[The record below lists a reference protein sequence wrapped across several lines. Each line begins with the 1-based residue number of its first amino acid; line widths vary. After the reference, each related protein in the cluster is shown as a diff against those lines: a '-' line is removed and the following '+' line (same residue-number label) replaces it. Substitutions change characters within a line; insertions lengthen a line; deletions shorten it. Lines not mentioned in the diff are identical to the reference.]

1 MLKVAIYFLQILIFK
16 INTMKLRVWMLGFAC
31 LMCNIVAAQQFQ
43 VTGNLTDR
51 LDKNSIKGAT
61 LFVFNKI
68 DSTQIAATTTIAN
81 GNFTFTVNAGSYF
94 LKATAVGYQPYF
106 KDFMVSTESIALGA
120 LFADRAVKSMDAVVI
135 NATGPGVVQKDDT
148 AQYNA
153 NQYKVNP
160 DATSEDL
167 VKKMPGI
174 TVDKNGSI
182 TAQGEQVKKVTV
194 DGKDFFGDD
203 ASAALKNIP
212 AGAVDKIQVFD
223 KMSDQSQMT
232 GIDDGNSQK
241 AINIITKAGINNAQ
255 FGRIYAGVGTDKK
268 YSAGGNVSF
277 FKEDRR
283 VSLVG
288 NFNNINQQ
296 NFGSQDLLGITG
308 NASSAR
314 PGPPGSGNF
323 RGPGA
328 PSESFT
334 TDQANGINNTNAI
347 GINYSDKWGSNTNIT
362 GSYFFNNSQNE
373 NLSITNNNIFEE
385 NQSIFKNSNA
395 TSNNNNHRINARI
408 EHKLDSNNM
417 LFIIPSLNFQNNNSG
432 TFSDIKSYQNTN
444 DSLYNSNS
452 NAQRLKDGYNLKNSI
467 MYRHSFKKKN
477 RIFSTSFN
485 TTFVKNDGQS
495 NINGR
500 YRFYDYLG
508 FPIYPDSL
516 QQQFSDN
523 TSDGNTVGGSIT
535 YNEPVGKKGRGQIQL
550 EYNPSVQTSKANQQT
565 FAYDGQQYAVFDSM
579 LSNKFTN
586 TIITN
591 NGGITYRFT
600 PSKDEQ
606 MSATISYQ
614 ETQLNSDR
622 VLPSKTAVRQSFRNF
637 LPYGYWRKKI
647 SKSSNIRM
655 FYRATTNFPSIS
667 QLQDV
672 VNLSNPLS
680 VSSGNKD
687 LKQSYTQY
695 MGSRY
700 TYTNT
705 KTNRSL
711 FAGIFIQKA
720 EDYISNATFIASAD
734 STLQEGVILR
744 KGSQFSK
751 PVNLN
756 GYRFL
761 RSYFSMGIPVKKLK
775 TTINLNSYIIYSKMP
790 GLVNNIATTTKT
802 IQFNMGMSLVSNI
815 SEYIDYNISY
825 NANINKA
832 NTRGTT
838 IVNNDYINHNVGVN
852 FNLLSKKGWFIQNE
866 LSSQIFKG
874 LSGGFDRTF
883 TLWNASIGKKFFK
896 DNTGELKISV
906 FDILKQNQSISRNV
920 TNTYLE
926 DSRSTVLQQY
936 FLLTFSYNLKNFG
949 APKKV
954 AATEEFIPKVAYPN

>member
-1 MLKVAIYFLQILIFK
+1 
-16 INTMKLRVWMLGFAC
+16 MKRSIWMLGFAC
-31 LMCNIVAAQQFQ
+31 LICSVAMAQKFE
-43 VTGNLTDR
+43 VTGNIADR
-51 LDKNSIKGAT
+51 LDQRSIKGAT
-61 LFVFNKI
+61 LLVFNKI
-68 DSTQIAATTTIAN
+68 DSMQIAAVTSNTN
-81 GNFTFTVNAGSYF
+81 GNFSINLMSGNYF
-94 LKATAVGYQPYF
+94 LKSTAVGYLPYF
-106 KDFMVSTESIALGA
+106 KDFSVAAESVSLGS
-120 LFADRAVKSMDAVVI
+120 LLADRAVKSMDAVVI

-212 AGAVDKIQVFD
+212 AAAVDKIQVFD

-255 FGRIYAGVGTDKK
+255 FGRIYAGVGPDKK

-328 PSESFT
+328 PAESFT
-334 TDQANGINNTNAI
+334 TDQVSGINTTNAI
-347 GINYSDKWGSNTNIT
+347 GINYSDKWGKNTNIS
-362 GSYFFNNSQNE
+362 GSYFFNNSENE
-373 NLSITNNNIFEE
+373 NLSTTNNTIFEQD
-385 NQSIFKNSNA
+385 QSIFKNSNA
-395 TSNNNNHRINARI
+395 TANNNNHRINARI

-417 LFIIPSLNFQNNNSG
+417 LFIIPNLNFQNNNSS
-432 TFSDIKSYQNTN
+432 TFSDIKSYVNTS

-452 NAQRLKDGYNLKNSI
+452 KSQRLKDGYNLKNTI
-467 MYRHSFKKKN
+467 MFRHSFKKKN
-477 RIFSTSFN
+477 RIFSTSLN

-495 NINGR
+495 DINGR
-500 YRFYDYLG
+500 YRFFDNLG
-508 FPIYPDSL
+508 FPVFPDSV

-523 TSDGNTVGGSIT
+523 ASNGNTIGGSIT

-550 EYNPSVQTSKANQQT
+550 EYNPSIQTSKANQET
-565 FAYDGQQYAVFDSM
+565 FGFDGQQYAVFDTL

-591 NGGITYRFT
+591 NGGVTYRFT

-606 MSATISYQ
+606 MSATVSYQ

-622 VLPSKTAVRQSFRNF
+622 VLPGKTTVRQTFRNI
-637 LPYGYWRKKI
+637 LPYGFWRKKI
-647 SKSSNIRM
+647 SKNSNIRM

-687 LKQSYTQY
+687 LKQSYTQF

-711 FAGIFIQKA
+711 FAGIFIQTA
-720 EDYISNATFIASAD
+720 EDYISNATYIASAD
-734 STLQEGVILR
+734 STIQEGVILR
-744 KGSQFSK
+744 KGSQFTK

-761 RSYFSMGIPVKKLK
+761 RGYISMGLPIKKLK
-775 TTINLNSYIIYSKMP
+775 TTVNLNSYIIYSKMP
-790 GLVNNIATTTKT
+790 GVVNNIATTTKT
-802 IQFNMGMSLVSNI
+802 IQLNMGVSLVSNV

-825 NANINKA
+825 NTNINKA
-832 NTRGTT
+832 NTKGTS
-838 IVNNDYINHNVGVN
+838 IVNNNYINHNIGVN
-852 FNLLSKKGWFIQNE
+852 FNLLSKKGWFVQNE

-896 DNTGELKISV
+896 DKTGELKISV

-926 DSRSTVLQQY
+926 DSRSNVLQQY
-936 FLLTFSYNLKNFG
+936 FLMTFSYNLKNFG
-949 APKKV
+949 APKKA